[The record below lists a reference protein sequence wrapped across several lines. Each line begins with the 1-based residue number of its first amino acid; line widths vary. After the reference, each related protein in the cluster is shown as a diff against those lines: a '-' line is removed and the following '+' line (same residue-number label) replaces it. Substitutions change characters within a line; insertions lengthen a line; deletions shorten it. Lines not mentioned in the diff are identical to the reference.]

1 MLLNVRSLSNLLN
14 SLSPDDSA
22 GDAVLL
28 SRYLAKRSEAAF
40 AALVRRNGRLVWTV
54 CRNLTGSDADADDA
68 FQATFVVLIEKAGTL
83 KDPARLAPWLHGVAA
98 RICLAMRRKRSN
110 GQRRERAIANSEHST
125 AVPESAWDRALAAVH
140 EEAAQLP
147 ESLRVPFVLCCLEG
161 RGVSE
166 VADQLGWK
174 LGTLSGRLT
183 RAKDR
188 IVARLGDRGLAL
200 GAIASIG
207 LSIPPT
213 ASIARA
219 ATLATSAIPSTILEL
234 TQGAIAM
241 NVSKIKLL
249 AATVL
254 ATFGLGVVGG
264 TGWFAHAQTQS
275 NDKASGKPTAK
286 AEPAQ
291 AKQLGVEFQQQLS
304 FTDSDVNGVRLFFD
318 AKLAGPTF
326 ATKKWQ
332 YDLVEVSDMN
342 VTKFNKFLQERED
355 NGWEFLGS
363 TKLSQSDVPNVWV
376 FRKPADVTDSDER
389 AKIKLRTLN
398 LVLDNRA
405 RQLGIETKNQAEIRK
420 LERQLADLKG
430 RTIFYKD
437 ELPVDSDALAKILPS
452 LIDNKFKN
460 QTSMIHV
467 LDDGFALEASAE
479 IRAWAQAFVKKLAEK

>member
-1 MLLNVRSLSNLLN
+1 MTARCEVLLNVRSLSNLLN
-14 SLSPDDSA
+14 SLSPDDA
-22 GDAVLL
+22 ADDGVLL

-40 AALVRRNGRLVWTV
+40 AALVRRHGRLVWTV

-98 RICLAMRRKRSN
+98 RICLAMRRKRTN
-110 GQRRERAIANSEHST
+110 GQRRERAIANSEYST
-125 AVPESAWDRALAAVH
+125 AVPESAWDRALSAVH

-200 GAIASIG
+200 GAVASIG

-213 ASIARA
+213 ASVARA

-254 ATFGLGVVGG
+254 VSFGMGAIG
-264 TGWFAHAQTQS
+264 TGWMAQAQLPGQE
-275 NDKASGKPTAK
+275 KK
-286 AEPAQ
+286 AEPA
-291 AKQLGVEFQQQLS
+291 AGRNRSRSHSHGNFPMH
-304 FTDSDVNGVRLFFD
+304 RLTTRP
-318 AKLAGPTF
+318 KNS
-326 ATKKWQ
+326 
-332 YDLVEVSDMN
+332 VS
-342 VTKFNKFLQERED
+342 R
-355 NGWEFLGS
+355 
-363 TKLSQSDVPNVWV
+363 
-376 FRKPADVTDSDER
+376 
-389 AKIKLRTLN
+389 
-398 LVLDNRA
+398 
-405 RQLGIETKNQAEIRK
+405 
-420 LERQLADLKG
+420 
-430 RTIFYKD
+430 
-437 ELPVDSDALAKILPS
+437 PVVS
-452 LIDNKFKN
+452 
-460 QTSMIHV
+460 
-467 LDDGFALEASAE
+467 
-479 IRAWAQAFVKKLAEK
+479 